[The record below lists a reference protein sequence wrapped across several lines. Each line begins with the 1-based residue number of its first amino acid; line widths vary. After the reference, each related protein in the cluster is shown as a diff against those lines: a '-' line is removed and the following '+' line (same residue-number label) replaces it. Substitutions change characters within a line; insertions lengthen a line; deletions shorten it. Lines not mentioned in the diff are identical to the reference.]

1 MTLLLLTT
9 NINPFNVYVT
19 INERSDKP
27 SKGYV
32 VVVNNKADSNERSR
46 EDDPKSEHHLSKRHV
61 TCDLSWLAEHS
72 TILRGPPG
80 PQGLPGNNGIPG
92 IPGTPGTSPGIGC
105 PNSRN
110 LDIDTGPVSGDS
122 SASHVNE
129 TTGSVYVRWGRS
141 TCEDTAE
148 LVYEGVIGGAH
159 YTHKGSGS
167 NYQCLPL
174 NPIYDDV
181 ESGTGEWR
189 ALMYGTEYEVDSFSP
204 LSALHDHDAVCAVC
218 RVRSRGTVL
227 MVPARN
233 ECPSTEWTREYYG
246 YLMSDYYDQTNKEFI
261 CVDRNP
267 EGRDGSSADLNGA
280 LLYPVEGR
288 CGSLPCGPYIDGNE
302 LTCAVCTI

>member
-1 MTLLLLTT
+1 TDL
-9 NINPFNVYVT
+9 
-19 INERSDKP
+19 
-27 SKGYV
+27 
-32 VVVNNKADSNERSR
+32 NERSR
-46 EDDPKSEHHLSKRHV
+46 EDDTREHHLSKRDV

-72 TILRGPPG
+72 SILRGPPG
-80 PQGLPGNNGIPG
+80 PQGTPGNNGIPG

-105 PNSRN
+105 PNSSN
-110 LDIDTGPVSGDS
+110 DNDIDDRPTSDDR
-122 SASHVNE
+122 ASTNVNG
-129 TTGSVYVRWGRS
+129 TAGSVYVRWGRS

-148 LVYEGVIGGAH
+148 LVYEGVMGGAH

-167 NYQCLPL
+167 NYQCLPM

-181 ESGTGEWR
+181 ESGTGGSR
-189 ALMYGTEYEVDSFSP
+189 ALMYGTEYQMSTFSP

-246 YLMSDYYDQTNKEFI
+246 YLMSDYFDHPSNKEFI

-267 EGRDGSSADLNGA
+267 EGRDGSNANLNGA
-280 LLYPVEGR
+280 MLYPVEGR